1 MKRILIIDESEVIRE
16 TLALILGRE
25 FIVSKRSLGGQPF
38 RVADAHDE
46 IDLLILGIAPQ
57 WSLDGAN
64 LARLA
69 AQLPCAVLFICDS
82 KIAARRID
90 GQERI
95 ACLTKPFNPYEL
107 QARVGQLLAGRSEVS
122 RPNRNAST
130 ERAKGLSRY
139 LEYPYLTRSAAS
151 LAQRFAATR
160 LPVLIAGDIG
170 CGQEQVVRAFEN
182 VGKSLGASVS
192 AVSID
197 AREFNAEDLAQ
208 KSVELAQCRLLPDGA
223 PTLLIENLDKCP
235 AAGQWRLLNFLRDQ
249 EETIGGLRYLTTTS
263 CDLLERV
270 YHGDFLDALYYK
282 LATLTLKL
290 PPLRE
295 RTEDMPALVRSMAGH
310 YAAALDVVEPVFLPR
325 ALERLRNYLWFG
337 NLNELETVIA
347 RTLTLRGGG
356 TIDAGDLVF
365 DFGADAPVAG
375 EPFSVAHSEP
385 PETGAVTQPKL
396 QVYNGEAA
404 SSRSANGTPKPVE
417 LSIVIH
423 ELAHELKNPM
433 VTIKTF
439 AQLLGDRYDDESF
452 RTRFQEIVGGDIERM
467 DDLLEVMIEFADFAQ
482 PKRSQVALG
491 EKLRC
496 VAKEIQAE
504 STKRQTRFEWKDNG
518 NGDDVRVDESQLTYV
533 LRNVLSAVVA
543 QAKLGSEIDVE
554 VGQRGST
561 AITYLR
567 EGARVASIT
576 QYLSDGTAA
585 PNEGILPLRILLA
598 KQLFERNGGR
608 MVMDQSDPEKDILR
622 LEFPIG

>member
-38 RVADAHDE
+38 RVADAHDG
-46 IDLLILGIAPQ
+46 IDLLILGVAPQ
-57 WSLDGAN
+57 LSMDGAK

-69 AQLPCAVLFICDS
+69 TQLPCAVLFICDS
-82 KIAARRID
+82 KVAARRID

-107 QARVGQLLAGRSEVS
+107 QARVGQLLAGRSELS
-122 RPNRNAST
+122 RPIQHAST
-130 ERAKGLSRY
+130 ERAKSQARY

-160 LPVLIAGDIG
+160 LPVLIAGEIG
-170 CGQEQVVRAFEN
+170 CGQDHVARALEN
-182 VGKSLGASVS
+182 VGKKLGGSMSTVA
-192 AVSID
+192 ID
-197 AREFNAEDLAQ
+197 AREINASDMAQ
-208 KSVELAQCRLLPDGA
+208 KSIELAQCRVLPDGTL
-223 PTLLIENLDKCP
+223 TLLIENLDKCP

-249 EETIGGLRYLTTTS
+249 EETLGGVRYLTTAS
-263 CDLLERV
+263 GDLLERV
-270 YHGDFLDALYYK
+270 YRGDFLDALYYK

-290 PPLRE
+290 PALRQ
-295 RTEDMPALVRSMAGH
+295 RTEDISVLVQSIAGS
-310 YAAALDVVEPVFLPR
+310 YAAAMDIVEPIFSLQ

-337 NLNELETVIA
+337 NLKELESVIA
-347 RTLTLRGGG
+347 RTLSLHGGG

-365 DFGADAPVAG
+365 DFGADAAVMA
-375 EPFSVAHSEP
+375 EPFRLVPSEP
-385 PETGAVTQPKL
+385 PETAAVTQPKL
-396 QVYNGEAA
+396 QVYNGRAAA
-404 SSRSANGTPKPVE
+404 SGSVNGSAKPLD

-452 RTRFQEIVGGDIERM
+452 RARFQEIVGGDIERM
-467 DDLLEVMIEFADFAQ
+467 DDLLEVMVEFADFAQ
-482 PKRSQVALG
+482 PKRSYVALG
-491 EKLRC
+491 EILRG

-504 STKRQTRFEWKDNG
+504 STKRQTRFEWKGNG

-533 LRNVLSAVVA
+533 LRNVLTAVVA
-543 QAKLGSEIDVE
+543 QAKLGSEIAIE
-554 VGQRGST
+554 VGRQGAT

-576 QYLSDGTAA
+576 HYLSDGAA
-585 PNEGILPLRILLA
+585 SPNEAILPLRILLA
-598 KQLFERNGGR
+598 QQLFERNGGR
-608 MVMDQSDPEKDILR
+608 LVMDQSDPEKDTLR